1 MMKKTILLSFILALL
16 TTSSTWAQHTLKFH
30 NGKFRI
36 AQFTDIHWDPKSP
49 RCSETTSV
57 INHVIATQKPDIAI
71 LTGDIVTEEVAADGW
86 KAIIDIFN
94 NARQPFSVTM
104 GNHDGEV
111 MDKAQIYRLL
121 MASPYY
127 IGDRGPENISGYG
140 NCVIEVQPSAPTGS
154 TPAALLYCIDS
165 NDYHPIKEYGAYDW
179 IHFDEIQW
187 YRAMS
192 QQYTQANGNRP
203 IPALAFFHIALLEF
217 NNVIRANDY
226 LGHYGEGEVG
236 SSMINSGMFAS
247 FLDMKDVMGVF
258 CGHDHDNDFIGMER
272 GIALGYGRVS
282 GLDAYG
288 DLERGARII
297 DLYENQRRF
306 DTWICTPTKHED
318 TYYYPSALTSKDE
331 KQMTFLPAK
340 AVKPKQQG
348 VAYTYYEGPVKHTN
362 DIPTMKKIKEGSMKN
377 FSIKEARQEDHFA
390 YVFRTLIKID
400 KRGVYR
406 FYTYSDDGSKL
417 LIDGNLIVDNDGGHS
432 AKRAEGKV
440 ALEAGYHEIELRYF
454 ENYMGQVLEIG
465 YASRDIIETT
475 LPDEILYLPR

>member
-1 MMKKTILLSFILALL
+1 MLCAFLFYYISFCLKKTHFVLSEHHISFC
-16 TTSSTWAQHTLKFH
+16 
-30 NGKFRI
+30 G
-36 AQFTDIHWDPKSP
+36 
-49 RCSETTSV
+49 
-57 INHVIATQKPDIAI
+57 
-71 LTGDIVTEEVAADGW
+71 
-86 KAIIDIFN
+86 
-94 NARQPFSVTM
+94 
-104 GNHDGEV
+104 
-111 MDKAQIYRLL
+111 IY
-121 MASPYY
+121 
-127 IGDRGPENISGYG
+127 
-140 NCVIEVQPSAPTGS
+140 
-154 TPAALLYCIDS
+154 
-165 NDYHPIKEYGAYDW
+165 
-179 IHFDEIQW
+179 
-187 YRAMS
+187 
-192 QQYTQANGNRP
+192 
-203 IPALAFFHIALLEF
+203 
-217 NNVIRANDY
+217 
-226 LGHYGEGEVG
+226 
-236 SSMINSGMFAS
+236 
-247 FLDMKDVMGVF
+247 LDMKDVMGVF

-297 DLYENQRRF
+297 DLYEDQRRF
-306 DTWICTPTKHED
+306 DTWICTPTKNED

-331 KQMTFLPAK
+331 KQMMFLPAK